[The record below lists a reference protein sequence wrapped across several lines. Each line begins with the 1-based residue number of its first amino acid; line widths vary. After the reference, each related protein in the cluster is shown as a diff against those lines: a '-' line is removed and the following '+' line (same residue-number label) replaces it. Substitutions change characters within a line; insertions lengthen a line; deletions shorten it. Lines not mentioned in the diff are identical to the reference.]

1 MAKILLTQKIIDQTS
16 CPADQRKIEL
26 SDQQQPGF
34 FIEFR
39 YGSAYGTYYQR
50 VTDRGSRKTYK
61 LGTTNELMLKAARN
75 LASEMRAKHLS
86 GELARN
92 EIEQKATMSL
102 NAFFDQVYYPQ
113 CVKDKRAKSA
123 YAERSLYNSH
133 VRSTL
138 GNQPMNFITRKDV
151 VILIQ
156 SIKNRGLSA
165 ATINKVICTIRVVFR
180 YAITLDYLSD
190 SEVLSTKLLTDTA
203 KKERFLSIEE
213 TQRLLTV
220 LDSWHVQPVA
230 LLLKL
235 LIFTGARSG
244 EAMKANWADIDFEKR
259 VWKIPIENDKIKQGR
274 LLPLNDSA
282 IAILQQAWDL
292 REHGQVEVFRSIQCK
307 SRYLSLQL
315 SWYKIR
321 IAAGIP
327 DVRVHDLRHSFA
339 SHLIQHKVPI
349 AEISTLLGHR
359 NIKTTMRYAHLDQ
372 TTIRESSQIM
382 DRLFQ
387 PNPP

>member
-1 MAKILLTQKIIDQTS
+1 MARIILTQKIIDQTS

-151 VILIQ
+151 VILVQ

-190 SEVLSTKLLTDTA
+190 SEVLST
-203 KKERFLSIEE
+203 
-213 TQRLLTV
+213 
-220 LDSWHVQPVA
+220 
-230 LLLKL
+230 
-235 LIFTGARSG
+235 
-244 EAMKANWADIDFEKR
+244 M
-259 VWKIPIENDKIKQGR
+259 
-274 LLPLNDSA
+274 
-282 IAILQQAWDL
+282 
-292 REHGQVEVFRSIQCK
+292 
-307 SRYLSLQL
+307 
-315 SWYKIR
+315 
-321 IAAGIP
+321 
-327 DVRVHDLRHSFA
+327 
-339 SHLIQHKVPI
+339 
-349 AEISTLLGHR
+349 
-359 NIKTTMRYAHLDQ
+359 
-372 TTIRESSQIM
+372 
-382 DRLFQ
+382 
-387 PNPP
+387 